1 MDKQIMIRV
10 PTEIKARLENLSAAT
25 HRPVAFYVREALL
38 EHLEDLEDIYLAD
51 ATMERVR
58 AGKSEL
64 ISTEQLS
71 KNLGLDS

>member
-1 MDKQIMIRV
+1 MNRQLMIRI
-10 PTEIKARLENLSAAT
+10 PNDIKARLAHLSAVT
-25 HRPVAFYVREALL
+25 HRPVSFYVREALL

-58 AGKSEL
+58 AGKSKL
-64 ISTEQLS
+64 VTTKQLS